1 LEKLPLPRSSLSA
14 SGLRSSSRART
25 GKRRAK
31 RAGDHALYRPRLG
44 SVRVLCLALCEAGL
58 RLFLRLASLVGSS
71 CPGFFYALG
80 GAFALMPA
88 HCH

>member
-1 LEKLPLPRSSLSA
+1 
-14 SGLRSSSRART
+14 
-25 GKRRAK
+25 
-31 RAGDHALYRPRLG
+31 
-44 SVRVLCLALCEAGL
+44 VRVLCLALCEAGL